1 MLFFHFL
8 PSNKSQKNIT
18 PSKIY
23 FDHYVFLDMGG
34 LVIVPTSNSNR
45 PAFYTHPVCL
55 LLCNKPQIHLKTLPA
70 LYKTHLTLQRVV
82 TLLKTVL
89 SAANVENSIKAFQ

>member
-1 MLFFHFL
+1 
-8 PSNKSQKNIT
+8 
-18 PSKIY
+18 
-23 FDHYVFLDMGG
+23 MGG

-89 SAANVENSIKAFQ
+89 SAANVENSVKAFQ